1 MRRLFGCPDIV
12 SLTEKFLMA
21 RNFFRIFTENNP
33 VWGSGKKYNIAGGL
47 ADVKGLIIN
56 CTYTYCLKV
65 LGIKGLKSTAGRW
78 LGAAQS
84 IFHSL
89 YLAHSEAALLGTI
102 GLVPIRIKYQAYYR
116 MEGVATKDLQLKTI

>member
-1 MRRLFGCPDIV
+1 M
-12 SLTEKFLMA
+12 
-21 RNFFRIFTENNP
+21 
-33 VWGSGKKYNIAGGL
+33 
-47 ADVKGLIIN
+47 KGLIIN

-89 YLAHSEAALLGTI
+89 YLAHSFKKVAHPWFSPYCCCVKSTAASRDRKVGGDTDIKLLKYIVTGTK
-102 GLVPIRIKYQAYYR
+102 LPVQVRQKW
-116 MEGVATKDLQLKTI
+116 L